1 MTMGG
6 SKILSAKWVNYFC
19 PLTEEGLIGGEG
31 FAVDASV
38 VRADA
43 SKQRHH
49 QDDDDDWGGGSRAIN
64 EYLDSIEADGAPESP
79 PKKVSQTDPMA
90 RWTAEQTLQRP
101 IWVRGRHIT

>member
-19 PLTEEGLIGGEG
+19 PLT
-31 FAVDASV
+31 V

-64 EYLDSIEADGAPESP
+64 EYLDAIEADGAPASAA
-79 PKKVSQTDPMA
+79 KKVSQTDPMA